1 MPSYEQI
8 KIHIA
13 AGMTVAEIAAQ
24 YGTTESEIQSMLDW
38 GDEQAAIAVLSD
50 YWDENVVE
58 NVIKPMMDG
67 NQAEMVVGL
76 NKMAG
81 ELS

>member
-1 MPSYEQI
+1 MPTYEQI

-13 AGMTVAEIAAQ
+13 AGMSVAEAI
-24 YGTTESEIQSMLDW
+24 LDW
-38 GDEQAAIAVLSD
+38 GDEQAAITILAD

-67 NQAEMVVGL
+67 NQIGMVAGL

-81 ELS
+81 ELE